1 MLSARGTHLVLATI
15 VLTVACGDSS
25 LVTEPTPPPPDVD
38 PIVFTQ
44 LWLEG
49 TLTLNGEP
57 FVGVSVTLNKPEGGP
72 CASFGGF
79 CPISFDKILAETITD
94 NNGSWTLR
102 NRVNCGRS
110 FEVTLGA
117 LFYSVEDNVR
127 TTWIAAVNRC
137 TEDVQVFDHDIQ
149 DSP

>member
-1 MLSARGTHLVLATI
+1 VLATI

-25 LVTEPTPPPPDVD
+25 SVTEPTPPPPDVD
-38 PIVFTQ
+38 PIVSTL
-44 LWLEG
+44 LWLKG

-57 FVGVSVTLNKPEGGP
+57 FVGVSVTLNEIG
-72 CASFGGF
+72 GGF
-79 CPISFDKILAETITD
+79 GCFFDPDPSCVNYFNEIRAETITD

-102 NRVNCGRS
+102 YRVNCDRS
-110 FEVTLGA
+110 SEGSLGA
-117 LFYSVEDNVR
+117 LFYSVEGNVR
-127 TTWIAAVNRC
+127 ATYIAAVNRC